1 MSPVWAV
8 VLVLVAFAVVLR
20 LKNRRK
26 NRPAVPVYSRRIEGF
41 QVVAQLEPNMPGAC
55 LFDHGIQYGKGF
67 RRKEGPA
74 LPHAENCRCAS
85 LPFSF
90 TSNEVFNGA
99 LRNFAE
105 VRTDIPHL
113 SVKPASRLVDQMKRV
128 ESSPLPA
135 TLEGY
140 IAAVDMGELPD
151 KSSQAVRNFL
161 TARYEHLNGTGK
173 ATALPRPSAAEVAA
187 DNQE

>member
-8 VLVLVAFAVVLR
+8 VLVLIAFAVVLR
-20 LKNRRK
+20 LRSRRK
-26 NRPAVPVYSRRIEGF
+26 KWPAVPVYSRRIDGF
-41 QVVAQLEPNMPGAC
+41 QVVAQLEPDMPGGC

-67 RRKEGPA
+67 QRKEGPA
-74 LPHAENCRCAS
+74 LPHAENCRCAT

-99 LRNFAE
+99 LRNFADI
-105 VRTDIPHL
+105 RTDIPHL
-113 SVKPASRLVDQMKRV
+113 PEKSANRLVDQLKRV
-128 ESSPLPA
+128 ESSPLPP

-140 IAAVDMGELPD
+140 VSAVDMGKLPD
-151 KSSQAVRNFL
+151 KSGQAVRDFL
-161 TARYEHLNGTGK
+161 TVRYEHLNGTGK
-173 ATALPRPSAAEVAA
+173 TTAPPRLSEAEVAA

>member
-26 NRPAVPVYSRRIEGF
+26 NRPAVAVYARRIEGF
-41 QVVAQLEPNMPGAC
+41 QVVAQLEPNMPGGC

-74 LPHAENCRCAS
+74 LPHAGNCRCATM
-85 LPFSF
+85 PFSF

-105 VRTDIPHL
+105 VRTDIPDL
-113 SVKPASRLVDQMKRV
+113 PVKPASRLADQMKRV
-128 ESSPLPA
+128 ESSPLSP

-140 IAAVDMGELPD
+140 IAAVDMGKQPD
-151 KSSQAVRNFL
+151 KTSQAVRDFL
-161 TARYEHLNGTGK
+161 TARYEHLNGEGK
-173 ATALPRPSAAEVAA
+173 ATALPRPSDAEVAA